1 MTTMN
6 KRAAARQDRQ
16 MLILRGINFWQYA
29 ILAVLAPFLPL
40 YFANLGYSSSQV
52 GFLMMIG
59 PFVASMVQPFW
70 GYVSDRLQTVKMM
83 IFWLWMLAIVSSVA
97 LFNSGESYVLTLCFV
112 LSLYFFYQPT
122 MPLLDSISVQSAAR
136 RGRSYGS
143 LRLFGSLGYTVVSLS
158 GGLLLAVLGGITGL
172 PYLLWAAWVVPL
184 LLLIFLRDEPAEGE
198 GMTLTTLKEL
208 FTNKSFLWFLFLV
221 FVISVPH
228 RMNDVMLGLYM
239 KELGATDA
247 MVGWAWALAA
257 AMEIPVFALLGK
269 YLNRIHEYVLIG
281 IVGLLYTIRWFM
293 YYVSDD
299 PWVLLALQAG
309 AAITFAVFWI
319 VAMHYVA
326 RILPP
331 QLGATGFSLL
341 SMVYLGLAGMTG
353 GVVGGRLSDLYGGS
367 SMYLFASITSLVGGV
382 LFLATEAMS
391 RRRAWKAR

>member
-1 MTTMN
+1 MK
-6 KRAAARQDRQ
+6 KRVAAQKDRQ
-16 MLILRGINFWQYA
+16 MLILRGMNFWQYA

-40 YFANLGYSSSQV
+40 YFANLGYSSSQI

-59 PFVASMVQPFW
+59 PFVASMIQPFW
-70 GYVSDRLQTVKMM
+70 GYLSDRLQTVKKIM
-83 IFWLWMLAIVSSVA
+83 FWLWILAIISSIA
-97 LFNSGESYVLTLCFV
+97 LFNSGGSYALTLCFV
-112 LSLYFFYQPT
+112 LAVYFFYQPS
-122 MPLLDSISVQSAAR
+122 MPLLDSISVQSAER
-136 RGRSYGS
+136 RGSSYGS
-143 LRLFGSLGYTVVSLS
+143 LRLFGSMGYTVVSLS
-158 GGLLLAVLGGITGL
+158 GGLLLAALGGITKL
-172 PYLLWAAWVVPL
+172 PYLFWAAWVVPL
-184 LLLIFLRDEPAEGE
+184 ILLLFLRDEPTEGE
-198 GMTLTTLKEL
+198 GMTLKALKEL

-239 KELGATDA
+239 KELGASDA

-257 AMEIPVFALLGK
+257 GVEIPVFALLGR

-281 IVGLLYTIRWFM
+281 IVGLLYTLRWLM

-319 VAMHYVA
+319 VSMHYVA

-353 GVVGGRLSDLYGGS
+353 GVIGGRLTDLFGGA
-367 SMYLFASITSLVGGV
+367 SMYLFATIVSFIGGI
-382 LFLATEAMS
+382 LFLATEAVS
-391 RRRAWKAR
+391 RRRGLKVR

>member
-1 MTTMN
+1 MTMK
-6 KRAAARQDRQ
+6 KRVAAQKDRQ
-16 MLILRGINFWQYA
+16 MLILRGMNFWQYA

-40 YFANLGYSSSQV
+40 YFANLGYSSSQI

-59 PFVASMVQPFW
+59 PFVASMIQPFW
-70 GYVSDRLQTVKMM
+70 GYLSDRLQTVKKIM
-83 IFWLWMLAIVSSVA
+83 FWLWILAIISSIA
-97 LFNSGESYVLTLCFV
+97 LFNSGGSYVLTLCFV
-112 LSLYFFYQPT
+112 LAVYFFYQPS
-122 MPLLDSISVQSAAR
+122 MPLLDSISVQSAER
-136 RGRSYGS
+136 RGSSYGS
-143 LRLFGSLGYTVVSLS
+143 LRLFGSMGYTVVSLS
-158 GGLLLAVLGGITGL
+158 GGLLLAALGGITKL
-172 PYLLWAAWVVPL
+172 PYLFWAAWVVPL
-184 LLLIFLRDEPAEGE
+184 ILLLFLRDEPTEGE
-198 GMTLTTLKEL
+198 GMTLKALKEL

-239 KELGATDA
+239 KELGASDA

-257 AMEIPVFALLGK
+257 GVEIPVFALLGR

-281 IVGLLYTIRWFM
+281 IVGLLYTLRWLM

-299 PWVLLALQAG
+299 PWMLLALQAG

-319 VAMHYVA
+319 VSMHYVA

-353 GVVGGRLSDLYGGS
+353 GVIGGRLTDLFGGA
-367 SMYLFASITSLVGGV
+367 SMYLFATIVSFIGGI
-382 LFLATEAMS
+382 LFLATEAVS
-391 RRRAWKAR
+391 RRRGLKVR

>member
-1 MTTMN
+1 MK
-6 KRAAARQDRQ
+6 KRVAAQKDRQ
-16 MLILRGINFWQYA
+16 MLILRGMNFWQYA

-40 YFANLGYSSSQV
+40 YFANLGYSSSQI

-59 PFVASMVQPFW
+59 PFVASMIQPFW
-70 GYVSDRLQTVKMM
+70 GYLSDRLQTVKKIM
-83 IFWLWMLAIVSSVA
+83 FWLWILAIISSIA
-97 LFNSGESYVLTLCFV
+97 LFNSGGSYVLTLCFV
-112 LSLYFFYQPT
+112 LAVYFFYQPS
-122 MPLLDSISVQSAAR
+122 MPLLDSISVQSAER
-136 RGRSYGS
+136 RGSSYGS
-143 LRLFGSLGYTVVSLS
+143 LRLFGSMGYTVVSLS
-158 GGLLLAVLGGITGL
+158 GGLLLAALGGITKL
-172 PYLLWAAWVVPL
+172 PYLFWAAWVVPL
-184 LLLIFLRDEPAEGE
+184 ILLLFLRDEPTEGE
-198 GMTLTTLKEL
+198 GMTLKALKEL

-239 KELGATDA
+239 KELGASDA

-257 AMEIPVFALLGK
+257 GVEIPVFALLGR

-281 IVGLLYTIRWFM
+281 IVGLLYTLRWLM

-299 PWVLLALQAG
+299 PWMLLALQAG

-319 VAMHYVA
+319 VSMHYVA

-353 GVVGGRLSDLYGGS
+353 GVIGGRLTDLFGGA
-367 SMYLFASITSLVGGV
+367 SMYLFATIVSFIGGI
-382 LFLATEAMS
+382 LFLATEAVS
-391 RRRAWKAR
+391 RRRGLKVR

>member
-1 MTTMN
+1 MK
-6 KRAAARQDRQ
+6 KRVAAQKDRQ
-16 MLILRGINFWQYA
+16 MLILRGMNFWQYA

-40 YFANLGYSSSQV
+40 YFANLGYSSSQI

-59 PFVASMVQPFW
+59 PFVASMIQPFW
-70 GYVSDRLQTVKMM
+70 GYLSDRLQTVKKIM
-83 IFWLWMLAIVSSVA
+83 FWLWILAIISSIA
-97 LFNSGESYVLTLCFV
+97 LFNSGGSYALTLCFV
-112 LSLYFFYQPT
+112 LAVYFFYQPS
-122 MPLLDSISVQSAAR
+122 MPLLDSISVQSAER
-136 RGRSYGS
+136 RGSSYGS
-143 LRLFGSLGYTVVSLS
+143 LRLFGSMGYTVVSLS
-158 GGLLLAVLGGITGL
+158 GGLLLAALGGITKL
-172 PYLLWAAWVVPL
+172 PYLFWAAWVVPL
-184 LLLIFLRDEPAEGE
+184 ILLLFLRDEPTEGE
-198 GMTLTTLKEL
+198 GMTLKALKEL

-239 KELGATDA
+239 KELGASDA

-257 AMEIPVFALLGK
+257 GVEIPVFALLGR

-281 IVGLLYTIRWFM
+281 IVGLLYTLRWLM

-299 PWVLLALQAG
+299 PWMLLALQAG

-319 VAMHYVA
+319 VSMHYVA

-353 GVVGGRLSDLYGGS
+353 GVIGGRLTDLFGGA
-367 SMYLFASITSLVGGV
+367 SMYLFATIVSFIGGI
-382 LFLATEAMS
+382 LFLATEAVS
-391 RRRAWKAR
+391 RRRGLKVR

>member
-1 MTTMN
+1 MTMK
-6 KRAAARQDRQ
+6 KRTAARKDRQ
-16 MLILRGINFWQYA
+16 MLVLRGMNFWQYA

-40 YFANLGYSSSQV
+40 YFANLGYSSSQI

-59 PFVASMVQPFW
+59 PFVASMIQPFW
-70 GYVSDRLQTVKMM
+70 GYLSDRLQTVKKL
-83 IFWLWMLAIVSSVA
+83 IFLLWILAIISSVA
-97 LFNSGESYVLTLCFV
+97 LFNAGGSYALTLCFV
-112 LSLYFFYQPT
+112 LALYFFYQPS

-136 RGRSYGS
+136 RGSSYGS
-143 LRLFGSLGYTVVSLS
+143 VRLFGSLGYTVVSLS
-158 GGLLLAVLGGITGL
+158 GGVLLAVLGGITKL
-172 PYLLWAAWVVPL
+172 PYLLWAAWIVPF

-198 GMTLTTLKEL
+198 GMTLQSIKEL

-221 FVISVPH
+221 FIISVPH

-239 KELGATDA
+239 KDLGASDA

-257 AMEIPVFALLGK
+257 ALEIPAFAMLGK
-269 YLNRIHEYVLIG
+269 HLHRIHEYVLIG
-281 IVGLLYTIRWFM
+281 IVGILYSLRWSM
-293 YYVSDD
+293 YYVADD

-341 SMVYLGLAGMTG
+341 SMVYLGLSGMTG
-353 GVVGGRLSDLYGGS
+353 GIVGGRLSDLFDGA
-367 SMYLFASITSLVGGV
+367 SMYLFAAIVSFIGGM
-382 LFLATEAMS
+382 LFLVTEVIS
-391 RRRAWKAR
+391 RRRG